1 MESIDIGLNDLEP
14 ISLNLDEPPIGGY
27 QSSSFGPGIE
37 LLMNDK
43 QRNANNKVN
52 IDLGELDNME
62 KELNELSKSVDNGN
76 NKNTSS
82 SNGTKTVGLGSLAN
96 MFGFGGNEKKI
107 EETNNT
113 SNLGQATKETIGTT
127 KTWDG
132 FSKFNEIP
140 QDRSYSSSSHLNDRE
155 KRRKKK
161 LMLSKLEDM
170 REKGYLKGGER
181 FSMDSSY
188 EEIED
193 EYETAL
199 EDKRKRESVKLYGW
213 WFMSIINTI
222 EYANA
227 AWNPL
232 DVNLDGWGEQVSED
246 MSSYEEHFG
255 ELYEKWKG
263 GKLAPEV
270 AILMRI
276 VFSACAVHFTNKAL
290 SSATP
295 GFNDVI
301 RQSPELM
308 KLFTNATVSSMSQQ
322 SPSFGFVNN
331 LVNQPEQINKSFGPP
346 PPPVETKSQP
356 PPQRPGSMQFTQNTG
371 RPDINAA
378 RGSMFR
384 EGRVDINNNFVNPNM
399 QEQQI
404 NTPPQ
409 QSAQQQR
416 PEMKGPQNV
425 NFDNLFSGLKTR
437 TIDIHE
443 QQAKQHSVQEINQT
457 MQSSYTEDDSMISIT
472 SLKDLNNTNIPKK
485 SNRKNRS
492 NKNTVSLDI

>member
-1 MESIDIGLNDLEP
+1 MESIDLGLSELEP
-14 ISLNLDEPPIGGY
+14 ISLSLDEPPLGGY

-52 IDLGELDNME
+52 IDLSELDNME
-62 KELNELSKSVDNGN
+62 KELNDLSQTTSGGGGGGN
-76 NKNTSS
+76 S
-82 SNGTKTVGLGSLAN
+82 KTIGLGSLAN
-96 MFGFGGNEKKI
+96 MFGFGGGETKKA
-107 EETNNT
+107 EPDFASN
-113 SNLGQATKETIGTT
+113 SNLGQATKDTIGTT

-140 QDRSYSSSSHLNDRE
+140 AERSYSSSSSNLNERE

-181 FSMDSSY
+181 FSLDSSF
-188 EEIED
+188 EESED

-308 KLFTNATVSSMSQQ
+308 KLFTNATVSSMSQS

-331 LVNQPEQINKSFGPP
+331 LVNQPEQVNKSFGPP
-346 PPPVETKSQP
+346 PPPMETKNQAP
-356 PPQRPGSMQFTQNTG
+356 PPRPGAMPFTPAVSG

-378 RGSMFR
+378 RGAMFR
-384 EGRVDINNNFVNPNM
+384 EGGVDMNNNFANPNRPDPR
-399 QEQQI
+399 I
-404 NTPPQ
+404 NTPAQPPEM
-409 QSAQQQR
+409 QQQAPPPVQR
-416 PEMKGPQNV
+416 AEMRGPPQL
-425 NFDNLFSGLKTR
+425 DILAGLKPK
-437 TIDIHE
+437 IINIHE
-443 QQAKQHSVQEINQT
+443 PPAQPAMTYN
-457 MQSSYTEDDSMISIT
+457 EDDSMISIS
-472 SLKDLNNTNIPKK
+472 SLKDLNSANLPKR